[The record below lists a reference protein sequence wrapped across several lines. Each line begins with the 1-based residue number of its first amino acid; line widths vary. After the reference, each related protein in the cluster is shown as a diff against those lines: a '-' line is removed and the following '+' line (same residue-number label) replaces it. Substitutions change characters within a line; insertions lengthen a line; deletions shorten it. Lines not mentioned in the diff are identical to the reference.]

1 LHERPMREVHCEV
14 FHPTQLSPCVG
25 CPRELEP
32 KEDCAEGCDR
42 LRIYQA
48 AAVDI
53 SERTHT
59 HELVGERTAADSP
72 ASARPGPGEA
82 VGGASTNKAL
92 QSLWERKARQPFS
105 SGQIER
111 GWAQI
116 MVHRMR

>member
-1 LHERPMREVHCEV
+1 MREVHCEV
-14 FHPTQLSPCVG
+14 LRPTQRSPSIG

-32 KEDCAEGCDR
+32 KDGCADDCDR

-72 ASARPGPGEA
+72 ASARPGPGDA
-82 VGGASTNKAL
+82 AGAARTNKAL
-92 QSLWERKARQPFS
+92 QSLWERKAGQRFS

-111 GWAQI
+111 GCAQI